1 MKNHQ
6 NFFDIMFKFLKT
18 HKMSVLSAL
27 LVIAAALLGADLG
40 FAMAVDPVDLAPDAN
55 PSENLKPISEENP
68 GGRPA
73 DETPQ
78 QDEQGFNTQMQGHAA
93 TATDVRDAGLEAE
106 DYDADVDEFQKFKF
120 PTETLIAR
128 KCRPVKVKSYV
139 HGHYRTGS
147 TDLTAVYTG
156 ESVTITAGVN
166 SAGVYTYADAV
177 LLLPRSAFDNV
188 ECLLEYST
196 VLLRKTAGYRKDE
209 EGNEV
214 HDGEMVLYVLDHKD
228 SNAKIRF
235 KVLNPPIQKESG
247 TEGQP
252 GYIPAT
258 SVTIANDTKFVVLAT
273 AGTESQMHVAP
284 ETYLPVKSEAFLQK
298 KISTA
303 VITEEFEDQDKK
315 VAWNK
320 NKVLR
325 NMETNF
331 KRKCSRSHWA
341 GTGKRVD
348 VWVPEINGR
357 EAAYT
362 ELGVIRQIPMLYT
375 YGAEFNDDDLLA
387 ISTLMFTNNS
397 VSDEADVACGKKA
410 LQRLIKYVNS
420 TEKYR
425 DIGKVEVS
433 EFGIVIRRYR
443 DNFGTLN
450 FYWDQQL
457 DDLGYEEYMFAIDW
471 THADRP
477 YKVNDKSSTRDMSKT
492 GEAREAKEYNLC
504 RIDCVRLNG
513 FNAVMIVPSN
523 IALDAANT
531 GGIQAEFVQTTT
543 LADNGTDV
551 NGDAISKAKKYY
563 LTQDIASMG
572 FSKGDVAEYD
582 SELETWV
589 HFEGL
594 MAKVS

>member
-1 MKNHQ
+1 
-6 NFFDIMFKFLKT
+6 MFKFLKT
-18 HKMSVLSAL
+18 HKTSVLSAL

-40 FAMAVDPVDLAPDAN
+40 FAMAVDPVELAPDAN
-55 PSENLKPISEENP
+55 PSDNLKPISPENP
-68 GGRPA
+68 GGRPEE
-73 DETPQ
+73 ETPQ
-78 QDEQGFNTQMQGHAA
+78 TDEQGFKTQMQGKAA

-106 DYDADVDEFQKFKF
+106 DYDEDVDEFQKFKF

-128 KCRPVKVKSYV
+128 KCRPVKVNSYV

-147 TDLTAVYTG
+147 TDLTAVYNG
-156 ESVTITAGVN
+156 ADVTITAGQN
-166 SAGVYTYADAV
+166 TAGVYTFADAI
-177 LLLPRSAFDNV
+177 LLLPRADFDNV

-209 EGNEV
+209 DGNQV

-228 SNAKIRF
+228 ANSKIRF
-235 KVLNPPIQKESG
+235 KVLNPPVQRASG
-247 TEGQP
+247 GT
-252 GYIPAT
+252 PAT
-258 SVTIANDTKFVVLAT
+258 SVTIAADTKFVVLAT

-284 ETYLPVKSEAFLQK
+284 ETYLPVKTEAFLQK

-303 VITEEFEDQDKK
+303 VITDEFEGQDKK

-325 NMETNF
+325 NMEANF

-362 ELGVIRQIPMLYT
+362 ELGIIRQIPMLYT

-387 ISTLMFTNNS
+387 INTLMFTNNS

-410 LQRLIKYVNS
+410 LQRFIKLVNS

-433 EFGIVIRRYR
+433 DYGIKVRRYR

-450 FYWDQQL
+450 FYWDPQL

-477 YKVNDKSSTRDMSKT
+477 YKTNDKTTTRDMSKT

-513 FNAVMIVPSN
+513 YNAVMIVPSN
-523 IALDAANT
+523 VALDAANT

-543 LADNGTDV
+543 LAEGGTDV
-551 NGDAISKAKKYY
+551 NGNPISTAKKYY
-563 LTQDIASMG
+563 LTQDIPSLG
-572 FSKGDVAEYD
+572 FEAGDVAEYD
-582 SELETWV
+582 AELEMWV

-594 MAKVS
+594 MAKLS

>member
-1 MKNHQ
+1 M
-6 NFFDIMFKFLKT
+6 IKFLKT

-27 LVIAAALLGADLG
+27 LVCAAALLGADLG
-40 FAMAVDPVDLAPDAN
+40 FAMAVDPVELAPDAN
-55 PSENLKPISEENP
+55 PSENLKPISETNP

-78 QDEQGFNTQMQGHAA
+78 TDEQGFKTQMQGHAA

-156 ESVTITAGVN
+156 SAVTITAGVN
-166 SAGVYTYADAV
+166 VEGVYTYADNV
-177 LLLPRSAFDNV
+177 LLLPRTAFDNV

-209 EGNEV
+209 DGNQV

-228 SNAKIRF
+228 NSAKIRF
-235 KVLNPPIQKESG
+235 KVLNPPIQRASG
-247 TEGQP
+247 SGDSA
-252 GYIPAT
+252 IPAT

-298 KISTA
+298 KIATA
-303 VITEEFEDQDKK
+303 VITDLFEDQDKK
-315 VAWNK
+315 VTWNK

-387 ISTLMFTNNS
+387 ITTLMFTNNS
-397 VSDEADVACGKKA
+397 VSDEVDVACGKKA
-410 LQRLIKYVNS
+410 MQRFIKLVNS
-420 TEKYR
+420 ADKYK
-425 DIGKVEVS
+425 DVGKVEVS
-433 EFGIVIRRYR
+433 DYGIVVRRYR

-457 DDLGYEEYMFAIDW
+457 DDLGYEEYMFAVDW

-477 YKVNDKSSTRDMSKT
+477 YMVNDKTSTRDMSKT

-523 IALDAANT
+523 VALNAANT
-531 GGIQAEFVQTTT
+531 GGIQAEFVQAATITE
-543 LADNGTDV
+543 NTD
-551 NGDAISKAKKYY
+551 KTKKYY
-563 LTQDIASMG
+563 LTADVASLG
-572 FSKGDVAEYD
+572 FEAGDVIEWD
-582 SELETWV
+582 TELEQWK

-594 MAKVS
+594 MANVA

>member
-1 MKNHQ
+1 M
-6 NFFDIMFKFLKT
+6 IKFLKT

-27 LVIAAALLGADLG
+27 LVMAAALLGADLG
-40 FAMAVDPVDLAPDAN
+40 FAMAVDPVELAPDAN
-55 PSENLKPISEENP
+55 PSENLKPKSDENP

-78 QDEQGFNTQMQGHAA
+78 TDEQGYKTQMQGKAA

-128 KCRPVKVKSYV
+128 KCHPVKVDSYE

-147 TDLTAVYTG
+147 TDLTAVFNG
-156 ESVTITAGVN
+156 EAVTITAGVN
-166 SAGVYTYADAV
+166 VEGVYTYADQV
-177 LLLPRSAFDNV
+177 LLLPVSAFDNA
-188 ECLLEYST
+188 ECLLEYSN
-196 VLLRKTAGYRKDE
+196 VLLRKTAGYRKDD

-228 SNAKIRF
+228 SNSKIRF
-235 KVLNPPIQKESG
+235 KVLNAPVKRASG
-247 TEGQP
+247 SD
-252 GYIPAT
+252 PAT
-258 SVTIANDTKFVVLAT
+258 STTINPDTKFVVLAT
-273 AGTESQMHVAP
+273 AGSESQMHVAP
-284 ETYLPVKSEAFLQK
+284 ETYLPVKEMAFLQK

-303 VITEEFEDQDKK
+303 VITDEFEGQDKK
-315 VAWNK
+315 VVWNK

-325 NMETNF
+325 NMEANF

-341 GTGKRVD
+341 GTAKRVD

-362 ELGVIRQIPMLYT
+362 EQGVIRQIPMLYT

-397 VSDEADVACGKKA
+397 VSSEADVACGKKA
-410 LQRLIKYVNS
+410 LQRLIKFVNS
-420 TEKYR
+420 TPKYR
-425 DIGKVEVS
+425 DISKVEVS
-433 EFGIVIRRYR
+433 RIGIKVRSYE

-471 THADRP
+471 THADRL
-477 YKVNDKSSTRDMSKT
+477 YKVNDKTSTRDMSKT

-513 FNAVMIVPSN
+513 YNAVMIVPST
-523 IALDAANT
+523 IALDASQI

-543 LADNGTDV
+543 LADDGEDV
-551 NGDAISKAKKYY
+551 NGNAISTAKKYY
-563 LTQDIASMG
+563 ITQDIPSLG
-572 FSKGDVAEYD
+572 FSAGDVAEYD
-582 SELETWV
+582 AELQEWK

-594 MAKVS
+594 MAKLG

>member
-1 MKNHQ
+1 MLK
-6 NFFDIMFKFLKT
+6 FFRT

-27 LVIAAALLGADLG
+27 LVCAAVMLGADLG
-40 FAMAVDPVDLAPDAN
+40 FAMAVDPVELAPDAN
-55 PSENLKPISEENP
+55 PSENLKPISESNP

-73 DETPQ
+73 EETPQ
-78 QDEQGFNTQMQGHAA
+78 TDEQGYKTQMQGKAA

-147 TDLTAVYTG
+147 TDLTSVYTG
-156 ESVTITAGVN
+156 SDVTITAGQN
-166 SAGVYTYADAV
+166 TSGKYTYADNV
-177 LLLPRSAFDNV
+177 LVLDRADFDNV

-196 VLLRKTAGYRKDE
+196 VLLRKVAGYRKDE

-228 SNAKIRF
+228 SNSKIRF
-235 KVLNPPIQKESG
+235 KVLNPPIKKAVG
-247 TEGQP
+247 TYGQEG
-252 GYIPAT
+252 YEAAT
-258 SVTIANDTKFVVLAT
+258 SVTISSDTKFVVLAT

-284 ETYLPVKSEAFLQK
+284 ETYLPVKSDAFLQK

-303 VITEEFEDQDKK
+303 VITDEFEDQDKK

-362 ELGVIRQIPMLYT
+362 EVGVIRQIPMLYT
-375 YGAEFNDDDLLA
+375 YGAEFTDDDLLA

-425 DIGKVEVS
+425 DIGKVEIS
-433 EFGIVIRRYR
+433 EFGIVVRRYR

-477 YKVNDKSSTRDMSKT
+477 YKLNDKSSTRDMSKT

-513 FNAVMIVPSN
+513 YNAVMIVPSN
-523 IALDAANT
+523 IALDASQT
-531 GGIQAEFVQTTT
+531 GGIQAEFIPSAT
-543 LADNGTDV
+543 LTAGQNDN
-551 NGDAISKAKKYY
+551 NGNPISTAKKYY
-563 LTQDIASMG
+563 LTADIASLG
-572 FSKGDVAEYD
+572 FEAGDVAEYD
-582 SELETWV
+582 ADLQQWV

>member
-1 MKNHQ
+1 M
-6 NFFDIMFKFLKT
+6 IKFLKT

-40 FAMAVDPVDLAPDAN
+40 FAMAVDPVELAPDAN
-55 PSENLKPISEENP
+55 PSENLKPISENNP

-78 QDEQGFNTQMQGHAA
+78 NDEQGYPTQMQGKAA

-106 DYDADVDEFQKFKF
+106 DYDPDVDEFQKFKF

-128 KCRPVKVKSYV
+128 KCHPVKVGSYE

-147 TDLTAVYTG
+147 TDLIAVFNGDGTHDI
-156 ESVTITAGVN
+156 TITAGVN
-166 SAGVYTYADAV
+166 VNETYAKYTYADNI
-177 LLLPRSAFDNV
+177 LKLPVTHFDNP

-196 VLLRKTAGYRKDE
+196 VLIRKVAGYKKDE
-209 EGNEV
+209 EGNEI
-214 HDGEMVLYVLDHKD
+214 HDGEMVLYVLDHKGND
-228 SNAKIRF
+228 AGTDWIKF
-235 KVLNPPIQKESG
+235 KVLNAPIKRASG
-247 TEGQP
+247 TAGQA
-252 GYIPAT
+252 GYVAATSSTIPAE
-258 SVTIANDTKFVVLAT
+258 TKFVVLAT
-273 AGTESQMHVAP
+273 AGSESQIHVAP
-284 ETYLPVKSEAFLQK
+284 ETYLPVKEMAYLQK

-303 VITEEFEDQDKK
+303 VITDEFEGQDKK
-315 VAWNK
+315 VTWNK

-325 NMETNF
+325 NMEANF

-341 GTGKRVD
+341 GTATRVD

-362 ELGVIRQIPMLYT
+362 EQGVIRQIPMLYT

-397 VSDEADVACGKKA
+397 VSSEADVACGKKA
-410 LQRLIKYVNS
+410 LQRLIKFVNS
-420 TEKYR
+420 TPKYR
-425 DIGKVEVS
+425 DISKVEVNRI
-433 EFGIVIRRYR
+433 GIKVRSYE

-457 DDLGYEEYMFAIDW
+457 DDLGYDEYMFAIDW
-471 THADRP
+471 THADRL
-477 YKVNDKSSTRDMSKT
+477 YKVNDKTSQRDMSKT

-513 FNAVMIVPSN
+513 YNAVMIVPAS
-523 IALDAANT
+523 IAMDAAQT
-531 GGIQAEFVQTTT
+531 GGIVAEFVQTTT
-543 LADNGTDV
+543 LAEDGEDV
-551 NGDAISKAKKYY
+551 NGNPISTAKKYY
-563 LTQDIASMG
+563 ITQDIVSLG
-572 FSKGDVAEYD
+572 FEAGDVAEYD
-582 SELETWV
+582 ADLQEWK
-589 HFEGL
+589 HFEGIVT
-594 MAKVS
+594 KG

>member
-1 MKNHQ
+1 M
-6 NFFDIMFKFLKT
+6 IKFLKT

-27 LVIAAALLGADLG
+27 LVMAAALLGADLG
-40 FAMAVDPVDLAPDAN
+40 FAMAVDPVELAPDAN
-55 PSENLKPISEENP
+55 PSENLKPKTEENT
-68 GGRPA
+68 GGRPV

-78 QDEQGFNTQMQGHAA
+78 TDEQGYKTQMQGKAA

-106 DYDADVDEFQKFKF
+106 DYDPDVDEFQKFKF

-128 KCRPVKVKSYV
+128 KCHPVKVGSYE

-147 TDLTAVYTG
+147 TDLTAVFNG
-156 ESVTITAGVN
+156 EAVTITAGVN
-166 SAGVYTYADAV
+166 VEGVYTYADQV
-177 LLLPRSAFDNV
+177 LLLPVSAFDNA

-228 SNAKIRF
+228 SNSKIRF
-235 KVLNPPIQKESG
+235 KVLNAPVKRASG
-247 TEGQP
+247 GD
-252 GYIPAT
+252 PAT
-258 SVTIANDTKFVVLAT
+258 STTINPDTKFVVLAT
-273 AGTESQMHVAP
+273 AGSESQMHVAP
-284 ETYLPVKSEAFLQK
+284 ETYLPVKEMAFLQK

-303 VITEEFEDQDKK
+303 VITDEFEGQDKK
-315 VAWNK
+315 VVWNK

-325 NMETNF
+325 NMEANF

-341 GTGKRVD
+341 GTAKRLD

-357 EAAYT
+357 ESAYT
-362 ELGVIRQIPMLYT
+362 EQGVIRQIPMLYT

-397 VSDEADVACGKKA
+397 VSSEADVACGKKA
-410 LQRLIKYVNS
+410 LQRLIKFVNS
-420 TEKYR
+420 TPKYR
-425 DIGKVEVS
+425 DISKVEVS
-433 EFGIVIRRYR
+433 RIGIKVRSYE

-471 THADRP
+471 THADRL
-477 YKVNDKSSTRDMSKT
+477 YKVNDKTSTRDMSKT

-513 FNAVMIVPSN
+513 YNAVMIVPST
-523 IALDAANT
+523 IALDASQI

-543 LADNGTDV
+543 LADDGEDV
-551 NGDAISKAKKYY
+551 NGNAISTAKKYY
-563 LTQDIASMG
+563 ITQDIPSLG
-572 FSKGDVAEYD
+572 FSAGDVAEYD
-582 SELETWV
+582 AELQEWI

-594 MAKVS
+594 MAKVG

>member
-1 MKNHQ
+1 ML
-6 NFFDIMFKFLKT
+6 KFLKT

-27 LVIAAALLGADLG
+27 LVVAAALLGADLG
-40 FAMAVDPVDLAPDAN
+40 FAMAVDAVELAPDAN
-55 PSENLKPISEENP
+55 PSENLKQYDASTNP

-73 DETPQ
+73 DEIPHT
-78 QDEQGFNTQMQGHAA
+78 DEQGYPTQMQGKAA

-106 DYDADVDEFQKFKF
+106 DYDAAVDEFQKFKF

-128 KCRPVKVKSYV
+128 KCRPVKVNSYV
-139 HGHYRTGS
+139 YGHYRSGS
-147 TDLTAVYTG
+147 TDLTAVYNG
-156 ESVTITAGVN
+156 SSVTITAGQN
-166 SAGVYTYADAV
+166 TAGKYTYADQV
-177 LLLPRSAFDNV
+177 LLLDRSDFDNV
-188 ECLLEYST
+188 ECMLEYST
-196 VLLRKTAGYRKDE
+196 VLLRKTAGYSKDE
-209 EGNEV
+209 DGNQV

-228 SNAKIRF
+228 SNSKIKFR
-235 KVLNPPIQKESG
+235 VLNPPIDRGTGGSSG
-247 TEGQP
+247 DP
-252 GYIPAT
+252 GYVAPTA
-258 SVTIANDTKFVVLAT
+258 VTIAADTKFVVLAT

-284 ETYLPVKSEAFLQK
+284 ETYLPVKSDAFLQK
-298 KISTA
+298 KISTC
-303 VITEEFEDQDKK
+303 VITDEFESQDKK

-325 NMETNF
+325 NMEANY

-362 ELGVIRQIPMLYT
+362 EKGVIRQIPMLYT
-375 YGAEFNDDDLLA
+375 YGAEFNDDDMLA

-425 DIGKVEVS
+425 DLGKVEVN
-433 EFGIVIRRYR
+433 EFGIVVRRYR

-477 YKVNDKSSTRDMSKT
+477 YKVNDKTSTRDMSKT
-492 GEAREAKEYNLC
+492 AEAREAKEHNLC

-551 NGDAISKAKKYY
+551 NGNAISKAKKYY
-563 LTQDIASMG
+563 ITQAISDLG
-572 FSKGDVAEYD
+572 FEMGDVAEYD
-582 SELETWV
+582 TELEQWV
-589 HFEGL
+589 HFEGM
-594 MAKVS
+594 MAKV

>member
-1 MKNHQ
+1 
-6 NFFDIMFKFLKT
+6 MFNFLKT

-40 FAMAVDPVDLAPDAN
+40 FAMAVDPVELAPDAN
-55 PSENLKPISEENP
+55 PSENLKPKSETNP

-73 DETPQ
+73 EETPQ
-78 QDEQGFNTQMQGHAA
+78 TDEQGNKTQMQGKAA
-93 TATDVRDAGLEAE
+93 TATDIRDAGLEAE
-106 DYDADVDEFQKFKF
+106 DYDPDVDEFQKFKF

-128 KCRPVKVKSYV
+128 KCRPVKVNSYV
-139 HGHYRTGS
+139 HGHYRVGS

-156 ESVTITAGVN
+156 SSITITAGSTV
-166 SAGVYTYADAV
+166 SGVYDATNHI
-177 LLLPRSAFDNV
+177 LSIAREYFDNV

-209 EGNEV
+209 DGNEI

-228 SNAKIRF
+228 ANAKIRF
-235 KVLNPPIQKESG
+235 KVLNPPIKTTS
-247 TEGQP
+247 
-252 GYIPAT
+252 PAT
-258 SVTIANDTKFVVLAT
+258 SVTIAADTKFVVLAT

-284 ETYLPVKSEAFLQK
+284 ETYLPVKSDAFLQK
-298 KISTA
+298 KIATA
-303 VITEEFEDQDKK
+303 VITEEFEGQDKK
-315 VAWNK
+315 VTWNK

-331 KRKCSRSHWA
+331 KRKCARSHWA

-362 ELGVIRQIPMLYT
+362 ETGVIRQIPMLYT
-375 YGAEFNDDDLLA
+375 YGAEFGDDDLLA

-410 LQRLIKYVNS
+410 LQRLIKFINS

-425 DIGKVEVS
+425 DIGKVDVS
-433 EFGIVIRRYR
+433 DYGIIVRRYR

-457 DDLGYEEYMFAIDW
+457 DDLGYDEYMFAIDW

-477 YKVNDKSSTRDMSKT
+477 YKVSDKTSTRDMSKT

-513 FNAVMIVPSN
+513 FNAVMIVPSSV
-523 IALDAANT
+523 ALDAANI
-531 GGIQAEFVQTTT
+531 GGIQAEFVPAAT
-543 LADNGTDV
+543 LTAGQNDN
-551 NGDAISKAKKYY
+551 NGNVISTSKKYY
-563 LTQDIASMG
+563 VTADIAASTTCEG
-572 FSKGDVAEYD
+572 FEAGDVAEYD
-582 SELETWV
+582 SELGMWV

-594 MAKVS
+594 MANVG

>member
-1 MKNHQ
+1 MKTIH
-6 NFFDIMFKFLKT
+6 FLKN
-18 HKMSVLSAL
+18 HKMSVLAML
-27 LVIAAALLGADLG
+27 LVLFAALLGADPG
-40 FAMAVDPVDLAPDAN
+40 FAMAVDPVDLAPAAN
-55 PSENLKPISEENP
+55 PSENIKPISENNP

-78 QDEQGFNTQMQGHAA
+78 TDEQGFKTQLQGKAA

-128 KCRPVKVKSYV
+128 KCRPVRVHSYV

-147 TDLTAVYTG
+147 TDLTAVYNG
-156 ESVTITAGVN
+156 SNVTIAAGAN
-166 SAGVYTYADAV
+166 TEGKYTYADNV
-177 LLLPRSAFDNV
+177 LLLDRSDFDNAG
-188 ECLLEYST
+188 CLLEYST

-228 SNAKIRF
+228 SNSKIRF
-235 KVLNPPIQKESG
+235 KVLNPPVKKAVG
-247 TEGQP
+247 TYGND
-252 GYIPAT
+252 GYEPAT
-258 SVTIANDTKFVVLAT
+258 SVTITADTKFVVLAT
-273 AGTESQMHVAP
+273 AGSESQIHVAP
-284 ETYLPVKSEAFLQK
+284 ETYLPVKSDAFLQK
-298 KISTA
+298 KICTA
-303 VITEEFEDQDKK
+303 VITDAFEDQNKK
-315 VAWNK
+315 VEWNR

-325 NMETNF
+325 NMEANF
-331 KRKCSRSHWA
+331 KRKNSRSHWA

-362 ELGVIRQIPMLYT
+362 ETGVIRQIPMLYT

-387 ISTLMFTNNS
+387 INTLMFTNNS

-410 LQRLIKYVNS
+410 LQRLIRFVNS

-425 DIGKVEVS
+425 DISKVDVN
-433 EFGIVIRRYR
+433 EFGIVVRRYR

-477 YKVNDKSSTRDMSKT
+477 YMLNEKSTTRDMSKT

-513 FNAVMIVPSN
+513 YNAVMIVPSN

-531 GGIQAEFVQTTT
+531 GGIQAEFLQTTT
-543 LADNGTDV
+543 LASNGTDV
-551 NGDAISKAKKYY
+551 NGNAISTAKKYY
-563 LTQDIASMG
+563 ITQDIASLG
-572 FSKGDVAEYD
+572 FEKGDVAEYD
-582 SELETWV
+582 PELEQWV

-594 MAKVS
+594 MNKVA

>member
-1 MKNHQ
+1 
-6 NFFDIMFKFLKT
+6 MFKFLKT
-18 HKMSVLSAL
+18 HKMSILSVL
-27 LVIAAALLGADLG
+27 LVSVAVLLGADPG

-55 PSENLKPISEENP
+55 PSENLKPISETNP

-73 DETPQ
+73 EETPQ
-78 QDEQGFNTQMQGHAA
+78 SDEQGYPTQMQGKAA

-147 TDLTAVYTG
+147 TDLTAVYHG
-156 ESVTITAGVN
+156 EEVTIAANASSSGTTY
-166 SAGVYTYADAV
+166 SYDYTNNV
-177 LLLPRSAFDNV
+177 LVLDRASFDNV
-188 ECLLEYST
+188 ECLLEYGT
-196 VLLRKTAGYRKDE
+196 VLLRKVAGYRKDE

-214 HDGEMVLYVLDHKD
+214 PDGEMVLYVLNHKAD
-228 SNAKIRF
+228 NDKIRF
-235 KVLNPPIQKESG
+235 KVLNPPINKTTPTVVRFG
-247 TEGQP
+247 GV
-252 GYIPAT
+252 GVDI
-258 SVTIANDTKFVVLAT
+258 KFVVLAT
-273 AGTESQMHVAP
+273 AGTESQIHVAP
-284 ETYLPVKSEAFLQK
+284 ETYLPVKSDVFLQK

-303 VITEEFEDQDKK
+303 VITDEFEDQDKK

-362 ELGVIRQIPMLYT
+362 ETGVIRQIPMLYT

-477 YKVNDKSSTRDMSKT
+477 YKLNDKTSTRDMSKT

-513 FNAVMIVPSN
+513 YNAVMIVPSN
-523 IALDAANT
+523 IALDAAQT
-531 GGIQAEFVQTTT
+531 GGIQAEFVKTKS
-543 LADNGTDV
+543 LDLESGVDDNG
-551 NGDAISKAKKYY
+551 NAIVTTKKYY
-563 LTQDIASMG
+563 ISEGSADLTAIG
-572 FSKGDVAEYD
+572 FEMGDVAEYD
-582 SELETWV
+582 ADLQQWV
-589 HFEGL
+589 HFEGIV
-594 MAKVS
+594 AKLS